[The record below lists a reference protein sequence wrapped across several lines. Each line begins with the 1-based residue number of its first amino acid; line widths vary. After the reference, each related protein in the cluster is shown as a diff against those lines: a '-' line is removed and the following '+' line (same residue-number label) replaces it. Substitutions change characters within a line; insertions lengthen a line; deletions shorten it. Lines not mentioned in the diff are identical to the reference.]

1 MKLTVE
7 VMSGGSVLVHWAGT
21 RAGYIHLS
29 DWSGEVLGMR
39 THQDGCPPTR
49 TNPES
54 RVRVIDTTLLAPEAQ
69 EAQEAPG
76 SEEIRQHESM
86 MEPLWR
92 RYCEEEGGLRRH
104 SRLDSDD
111 DDY

>member
-1 MKLTVE
+1 
-7 VMSGGSVLVHWAGT
+7 MSGGSVLVHWAGT
-21 RAGYIHLS
+21 RAEAMAGYIHLS
-29 DWSGEVLGMR
+29 DWSGDVIGMC
-39 THQDGCPPTR
+39 THQDGCPTR

-54 RVRVIDTTLLAPEAQ
+54 RVRVIDTTLLAP

>member
-21 RAGYIHLS
+21 WAEAMAGYIHLS
-29 DWSGEVLGMR
+29 DWSGEVIGMC
-39 THQDGCPPTR
+39 THRDGCSTR

-54 RVRVIDTTLLAPEAQ
+54 RVLVISDTTLLAPEAQ

-86 MEPLWR
+86 MEPLWEPLWC
-92 RYCEEEGGLRRH
+92 RYCEEEGGLR
-104 SRLDSDD
+104 
-111 DDY
+111 